1 MKIKRAV
8 VYWSKCCIGKI
19 PDAGGLYHG
28 LLKSGRAGERE
39 SGKNERESVR
49 KNLSNLKSQI

>member
-8 VYWSKCCIGKI
+8 VYWSKNCIGKI

-28 LLKSGRAGERE
+28 LLKSGRAAEQQSGRAGERE
-39 SGKNERESVR
+39 KEPF
-49 KNLSNLKSQI
+49 KSQIS